1 MAVKW
6 VQKMVGYVAGLM
18 GERRVS
24 MLVGCTASRMEV
36 RTTAKTVQ
44 SMAVDW
50 VVLERAGVRAG

>member
-18 GERRVS
+18 VERRVS
-24 MLVGCTASRMEV
+24 MMVGCTAGRMEV
-36 RTTAKTVQ
+36 RTAAKTVQ